1 MRLALAST
9 EGLCGEFGATLGA
22 ACRQDGTTGAGAHAK
37 AEAVLL
43 GATTVVRL
51 ERTLAHSSSPA
62 VGISAPRSGCD
73 AAAGKLGAQR
83 AGVNLLKLRPRSP
96 GVKPGAART
105 RRSANDTV
113 SRVPRDTLWIDT
125 RGSSNPSPGI
135 CSRGCDSLPCET
147 SYPQLC
153 TRNSGRLPDSAHRR
167 WITL

>member
-9 EGLCGEFGATLGA
+9 EGLRGEFGATLGA
-22 ACRQDGTTGAGAHAK
+22 ACRQDGTAGAGAHAK

-43 GATTVVRL
+43 GAATVVRL
-51 ERTLAHSSSPA
+51 EGTLAHSSSPA
-62 VGISAPRSGCD
+62 VGSPHR
-73 AAAGKLGAQR
+73 AAVARLWRENWVPKR

-113 SRVPRDTLWIDT
+113 SRVPRDHLWIDT
-125 RGSSNPSPGI
+125 RGPSNPSPGI

-147 SYPQLC
+147 SYPQLY
-153 TRNSGRLPDSAHRR
+153 TRNLGRLPDSAHRR